1 MKKILVV
8 AVLMAGCFLPAFA
21 QHAIVFRNKL
31 LQPDSALYQ
40 RALKNNRP
48 AYYTW
53 KDGHSEWK
61 LNNPATNNPLLLP
74 DLKGGNLN
82 LAMNRPLE
90 MEKMPCVKPTQKS
103 PMPVSKPDST
113 VKHTLLIKKF

>member
-1 MKKILVV
+1 MRNILAV
-8 AVLMAGCFLPAFA
+8 AVLMTGCFLPAFA
-21 QHAIVFRNKL
+21 QRAIVFSNKL

-40 RALKNNRP
+40 RALKNNQP

-53 KDGHSEWK
+53 KDGNSELK
-61 LNNPATNNPLLLP
+61 LNNQATNNRLQLRE
-74 DLKGGNLN
+74 LKGGNLN

-90 MEKMPCVKPTQKS
+90 MEKMPCLKSSQKS

-113 VKHTLLIKKF
+113 VKQTLLIKKF

>member
-1 MKKILVV
+1 MKKILAV

-40 RALKNNRP
+40 RALKNNQP
-48 AYYTW
+48 ANYTW
-53 KDGHSEWK
+53 KDGNSEWK
-61 LNNPATNNPLLLP
+61 LNNPGGNNRLQLQE
-74 DLKGGNLN
+74 LKGGNLN
-82 LAMNRPLE
+82 LAMSKPLK
-90 MEKMPCVKPTQKS
+90 MEKMPCVKSSQKS

>member
-8 AVLMAGCFLPAFA
+8 AVLMAGCFLPVFA
-21 QHAIVFRNKL
+21 QRVIIFRNKL
-31 LQPDSALYQ
+31 LQPDSTLYQ
-40 RALKNNRP
+40 RALKNNQP

-53 KDGHSEWK
+53 KDGNSEWK
-61 LNNPATNNPLLLP
+61 LNNPATNNRLQFRE
-74 DLKGGNLN
+74 LKGGNLN
-82 LAMNRPLE
+82 LAMNSPLE
-90 MEKMPCVKPTQKS
+90 MEKMPCVKPSQKS